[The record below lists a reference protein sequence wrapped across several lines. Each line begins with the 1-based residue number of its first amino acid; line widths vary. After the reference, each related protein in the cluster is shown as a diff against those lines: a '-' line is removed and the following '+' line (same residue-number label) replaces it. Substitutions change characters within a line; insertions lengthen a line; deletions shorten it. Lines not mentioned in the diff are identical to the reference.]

1 MKSSD
6 WIQVIA
12 ICLTLIVSVISIV
25 QSNRSIKLTE
35 KTIEESNRPYVSAYV
50 DIVDTTFFAKYLVL
64 KNFGNTMAT
73 ISKLTFEG
81 LEEDQVNRNRQ
92 MKSLVGGSIAP
103 NQKFSTAVEPDFRG
117 NVIVQITYSDTQGKT
132 YKDIFHLYFGQTT
145 DMMWQK
151 DTSKNRSEEAK
162 AINNAAHAIVKTLK

>member
-50 DIVDTTFFAKYLVL
+50 DIIDTTFFAKYLVL
-64 KNFGNTMAT
+64 K
-73 ISKLTFEG
+73 I
-81 LEEDQVNRNRQ
+81 LEIQWPLYL
-92 MKSLVGGSIAP
+92 SLRLKVL
-103 NQKFSTAVEPDFRG
+103 K
-117 NVIVQITYSDTQGKT
+117 KT
-132 YKDIFHLYFGQTT
+132 K
-145 DMMWQK
+145 
-151 DTSKNRSEEAK
+151 
-162 AINNAAHAIVKTLK
+162 